1 MCLELSARQVE
12 RIAESRRAAGDK
24 VRLGEDV
31 SRSGTPRRQ
40 AFPEGASVVS
50 ASI

>member
-1 MCLELSARQVE
+1 MHLELSARQVE
-12 RIAESRRAAGDK
+12 RVSESRRAAGDE

-31 SRSGTPRRQ
+31 AHDGAPRRQ
-40 AFPEGASVVS
+40 AFPEGESVVS